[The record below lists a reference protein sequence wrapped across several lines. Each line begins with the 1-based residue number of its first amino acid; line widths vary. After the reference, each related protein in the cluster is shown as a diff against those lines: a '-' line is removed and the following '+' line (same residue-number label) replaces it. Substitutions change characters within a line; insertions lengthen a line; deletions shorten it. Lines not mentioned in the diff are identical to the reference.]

1 MRASS
6 FSGVDKAAT
15 PAERV
20 YREADLC
27 RDVELWWM
35 KPMHEI
41 KSFID
46 DKVFN
51 LVRRD
56 AVNIRTMDC
65 IWVRK
70 WKRKP
75 IPKDRGEVNI
85 WLVVRGSLIPQRGM

>member
-1 MRASS
+1 M
-6 FSGVDKAAT
+6 
-15 PAERV
+15 
-20 YREADLC
+20 READA
-27 RDVELWWM
+27 REV
-35 KPMHEI
+35 

-46 DKVFN
+46 DKVFK

-75 IPKDRGEVNI
+75 TPKDRGEVKSR
-85 WLVVRGSLIPQRGM
+85 LVVRGFLDLQKRHVAR